1 MWVSC
6 NFLFVQFSL
15 TSISVPPRCYYFMPH
30 NCKDE
35 CPQLFTTILPQK
47 WDFYCFFLNW
57 KSILMILPTAGNIEW
72 CSMIQMKKTV
82 WFLDRQYEGTCLVW
96 YGLVWSGLVWISFC
110 RSILPV
116 VSFSGYGFRNST
128 DSPDREPSTR
138 GAADPFQC
146 YLQFT
151 PIKNRT
157 LKFIRVNKQHSP
169 RPLRPKTTG
178 YYMDWQ
184 FCGKRG
190 VHNNERWPSTR
201 GAAYLFQC
209 YL

>member
-96 YGLVWSGLVWISFC
+96 SGFPFVGAYFLLSLSPATGSEIQRIHQIGSPALGEQQIHSSATSNLPLLRTGLW
-110 RSILPV
+110 
-116 VSFSGYGFRNST
+116 NS
-128 DSPDREPSTR
+128 
-138 GAADPFQC
+138 
-146 YLQFT
+146 
-151 PIKNRT
+151 
-157 LKFIRVNKQHSP
+157 
-169 RPLRPKTTG
+169 
-178 YYMDWQ
+178 
-184 FCGKRG
+184 
-190 VHNNERWPSTR
+190 
-201 GAAYLFQC
+201 
-209 YL
+209 